1 MPSITKPT
9 MQPRIDSSP
18 ILLLIFE
25 FLEPLPLAVLARL
38 RLPPTIRPHAGAA
51 PRKPPASCQKSMGLQ
66 HQVQQAHKKHIR
78 SDTNDPA
85 RSAIPPLPTSPTA
98 SHFGPLEI
106 GARLRTLSSSV
117 KNKLRMQQIQFSAAA
132 ERYGFSSAPGM
143 TFLSGA
149 ESSCSSSGWGI
160 GLRGSI

>member
-51 PRKPPASCQKSMGLQ
+51 PGKPPASCQTSMGLQ

-78 SDTNDPA
+78 SDTNDQARQPYRRSPRPRRRAILALWKLGPGYAAYRAVSRTNCTCSKFNFRVPRSVMVSLPRPA
-85 RSAIPPLPTSPTA
+85 
-98 SHFGPLEI
+98 
-106 GARLRTLSSSV
+106 
-117 KNKLRMQQIQFSAAA
+117 
-132 ERYGFSSAPGM
+132 
-143 TFLSGA
+143 
-149 ESSCSSSGWGI
+149 
-160 GLRGSI
+160 

>member
-1 MPSITKPT
+1 MNRLG
-9 MQPRIDSSP
+9 QPYRRSP
-18 ILLLIFE
+18 HPRRRAILAL
-25 FLEPLPLAVLARL
+25 
-38 RLPPTIRPHAGAA
+38 
-51 PRKPPASCQKSMGLQ
+51 
-66 HQVQQAHKKHIR
+66 
-78 SDTNDPA
+78 
-85 RSAIPPLPTSPTA
+85 
-98 SHFGPLEI
+98 LEI

-160 GLRGSI
+160 ALRGSI

>member
-1 MPSITKPT
+1 MQSITKPT

-18 ILLLIFE
+18 LLLLIFE
-25 FLEPLPLAVLARL
+25 FLEPCRLQSPPDPGCHTHHLATPR
-38 RLPPTIRPHAGAA
+38 RCTWKTAGQLS
-51 PRKPPASCQKSMGLQ
+51 KTDGFQ
-66 HQVQQAHKKHIR
+66 HQVQQAHTKHIR

-117 KNKLRMQQIQFSAAA
+117 KNKLRIEQIQFSAAA
-132 ERYGFSSAPGM
+132 ERYCFSSTPGM